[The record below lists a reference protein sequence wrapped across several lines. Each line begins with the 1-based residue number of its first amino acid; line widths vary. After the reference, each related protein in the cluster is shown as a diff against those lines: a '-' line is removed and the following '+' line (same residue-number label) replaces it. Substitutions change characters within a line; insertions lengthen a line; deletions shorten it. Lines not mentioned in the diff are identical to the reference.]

1 MDTAGLHWALLYQ
14 EGLVCVY
21 RSSPSDGLLSPEK
34 RDPDDGMGKQASS
47 WARTLGQLFS
57 FLIRSHLEEMR
68 RWRPGD
74 SWNDLFKVLAQ
85 ILGPDRPLDS

>member
-1 MDTAGLHWALLYQ
+1 MGHSSLGGLPSARCKGFAVDTAGLCWALLYQ

-34 RDPDDGMGKQASS
+34 RDPDDGMEKQASS

-57 FLIRSHLEEMR
+57 FLSQEPPRRDEEVEA
-68 RWRPGD
+68 WR
-74 SWNDLFKVLAQ
+74 LVE
-85 ILGPDRPLDS
+85 